1 MPLKSNDAISIL
13 SSHVAPKTVTGRF
26 VVIEHPRAAGL
37 PFVRSLELRDGSTR
51 IAVATWTNSMNADGV
66 VKLLHVE
73 VSEADR
79 RKGHGSAVFEEAMQL
94 AREELQKAGFKL
106 RRVIAETEQKKQII
120 ARSWLT
126 HLGFHH
132 VTTVKNTLVD
142 QDLLVYLLGCD

>member
-1 MPLKSNDAISIL
+1 VKSTEAISIL
-13 SSHVAPKTVTGRF
+13 SSRTAPKSTTGRF

-37 PFVRSLELRDGSTR
+37 PHVRSVELRDGSER
-51 IAVATWTNSMNADGV
+51 IAVATWTSSQNADGV

-73 VSEADR
+73 VSEDKR
-79 RKGHGSAVFEEAMQL
+79 RKGHGSAVFEEAIQL

-106 RRVIAETEQKKQII
+106 RRVIAETEQKKQIV